1 MHTHAYA
8 DHIPAYADV
17 ISALQTCAQ
26 NVGLRILA
34 PYNCVPS
41 YAEMVFETH
50 GAPYV
55 HEELSISRKTPPI
68 IEYLK
73 GNWLIRARPY
83 ILRWSARA

>member
-1 MHTHAYA
+1 MHMHASMCAYA

-34 PYNCVPS
+34 PYNFVPS

-50 GAPYV
+50 G
-55 HEELSISRKTPPI
+55 TP
-68 IEYLK
+68 
-73 GNWLIRARPY
+73 
-83 ILRWSARA
+83 

>member
-1 MHTHAYA
+1 MHMHASVYAYA

-34 PYNCVPS
+34 PYNFVPS

-50 GAPYV
+50 GAPYARM
-55 HEELSISRKTPPI
+55 S
-68 IEYLK
+68 YL
-73 GNWLIRARPY
+73 L
-83 ILRWSARA
+83 